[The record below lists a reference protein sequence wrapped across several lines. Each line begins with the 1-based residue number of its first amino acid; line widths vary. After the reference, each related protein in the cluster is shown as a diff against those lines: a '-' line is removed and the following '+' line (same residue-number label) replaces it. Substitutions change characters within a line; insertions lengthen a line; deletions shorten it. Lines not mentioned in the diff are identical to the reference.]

1 MSHSKHVRL
10 FSPGKRNPWSI
21 LMAICLVSALLLSV
35 FPLPGQGS
43 LVNANEVGNNE
54 DQLLKTLTGEV
65 DPQGSG
71 EEGSGS
77 ASSGGINPGEGS
89 GESGDEPSGDSEVVT
104 PKDGESNNGS
114 EEPGPGEEGE
124 NPGGETG
131 SGENP
136 GPEAG
141 TGENPGAATG
151 TGENPGAEPE
161 TGTGTVPG
169 TTPPEEGA
177 LPQPGA
183 KPGLEGFPEDSDP
196 MKFFAASP
204 MRGPAQAVDASTFG
218 DLKNALANATPIINI
233 TGNITLTDTEELND
247 SAYDGKTL
255 TINGGSHTL
264 TGSGLA
270 SMFHFTTAADININ
284 ALTMDG
290 SGSSRHINAESIP
303 NLTLT
308 GCTFQNGSSKS
319 DSGNA
324 EGGSIRLI
332 GGSLSMEGCT
342 FSSNQA
348 DDKTS
353 NPLTAAHGGAI
364 YSNKA
369 SLLELK
375 GCTFKNNSTG
385 INNPNNTSFPYGCG
399 GAIAIDGCGNVQ
411 ESNCTYEGNHCAA
424 TSDKGGSQGGCIFL
438 ITSTMNS
445 TSSRFTTAYPFN
457 TGGAIYSRD
466 STLAIDRGTF
476 TVPGDPGQQ
485 KDPEKIIGISG
496 GAIQLNSNVNCTITN
511 SQFTEEDT
519 PHLQFAGGF
528 INVASGALT
537 TLNID
542 KTTFTGTY
550 KFGDND
556 NALNNNNKGLA
567 KFGGAICFEE
577 GSIAKSLISNCTIE
591 NVAASNAGGAI
602 NIGTAMSGKTTVDL
616 TLNNVT
622 ISNTGTSC
630 DEFTPLDQIDLPTA
644 EYANSRPNFIGGQI
658 FAGLG
663 STVSINEGSYT
674 RGRSQRGGLIFNQGA
689 MTISGGAVL
698 SEGTARTRL
707 GWSFN
712 TGLGGGIYNAGDLF
726 LDQMTLTGNT
736 TQGVQGATG
745 HPLKAEEYNGQNV
758 YAYAPIT
765 ITPRAEFDAGDI
777 RVLDGQSWINLTG
790 ALNSGTHINVSI
802 SELAMSDG
810 HGLSETPIRKIG
822 YTVAKGASGYIPS
835 LEDAKILHYYSN
847 VDPNSAGI
855 YNQPVATPDDH
866 SDTGEWDFVLN
877 PIDKTVVLGQRC
889 KLIYHGNRNDHDPE
903 QVSFNG
909 NKGEDPTKDQL
920 YYYFA
925 EGISSYIINN
935 KASGSSTQANR
946 AEENLVPR
954 SFAQALRSPMVSSIE
969 IMSEAELKQDEEV
982 PQRDK
987 HRFKGWYN
995 RDFKWDGLETEAE
1008 RFKFEQNNP
1017 YQRKVTEIFG
1027 RPVIDIYAGWERPVK
1042 VRIQGL
1048 KKLLDKTDAN
1058 APRDISEQI
1067 KAEDYE
1073 FTLSYGAKGK
1083 TNPEMGFDPAQLGQK
1098 AKLSTLNQ
1106 SGTKD
1111 GAPFVFDP
1119 ILQFTQ
1125 EGSYYFTVQEE
1136 NKAPQN
1142 VSIDK
1147 KPHVLE
1153 IIIEKVEATG
1163 KAKVTISDKFEL
1175 EDPNKP
1181 EQIFFDKTPVLEIS
1195 NSYGKPAETN
1205 PDILIKCPPSCVLPP
1220 VVTQAPVVTPITET
1234 PSRKVH
1240 RIPRTGESRDVLPVG
1255 MLLSLAMLLVFARS
1269 KVKK

>member
-1 MSHSKHVRL
+1 MSPSKHVRL
-10 FSPGKRNPWSI
+10 LFPGKRSSWRI

-54 DQLLKTLTGEV
+54 EQLSKPLTDQV

-71 EEGSGS
+71 EGGSGS

-136 GPEAG
+136 GTEAG

-161 TGTGTVPG
+161 TGTVPG
-169 TTPPEEGA
+169 TTPPEEGT
-177 LPQPGA
+177 LPQPGTE
-183 KPGLEGFPEDSDP
+183 PGLEGFPEDSDP
-196 MKFFAASP
+196 MKFFAAPP
-204 MRGPAQAVDASTFG
+204 MRGPAETMDVGSFD
-218 DLKNALANATPIINI
+218 DLKKALADAVPEINI
-233 TGNITLTDTEELND
+233 TADITLTEELND
-247 SAYDGKTL
+247 SAYTEGKTI

-264 TGSGLA
+264 SGTGLA
-270 SMFHFTTAADININ
+270 SMFHFTTAAGININ
-284 ALTMDG
+284 ELTMDG
-290 SGSSRHINAESIP
+290 SESSRHINAENIS

-308 GCTFQNGSSKS
+308 GCTFQNGSSQS

-324 EGGSIRLI
+324 EGGSIRHI
-332 GGSLSMEGCT
+332 GGSLSIQKCT
-342 FSSNQA
+342 FSSNQTV
-348 DDKTS
+348 DKTS

-385 INNPNNTSFPYGCG
+385 INNPQNTSFPYGCG
-399 GAIAIDGCGNVQ
+399 GAIAIDGGSNVQ
-411 ESNCTYEGNHCAA
+411 ESDCTYEGNHCAA
-424 TSDKGGSQGGCIFL
+424 TSDKGGSQGGCIYL
-438 ITSTMNS
+438 ITSTM
-445 TSSRFTTAYPFN
+445 SSKSSHFTTDYPFN

-466 STLAIDRGTF
+466 STLTIDDGIFIVPAAASGT
-476 TVPGDPGQQ
+476 
-485 KDPEKIIGISG
+485 GISG

-511 SQFTEEDT
+511 SQFTEEGT
-519 PHLQFAGGF
+519 LHLQFAGGF

-542 KTTFTGTY
+542 NTTFTGTY
-550 KFGDND
+550 NPGDGE
-556 NALNNNNKGLA
+556 NAMNNKGGLA

-577 GSIAKSLISNCTIE
+577 KSTATSVISNCSIK

-602 NIGTAMSGKTTVDL
+602 SIGTAMSGKATVDL
-616 TLNNVT
+616 TLYNVT
-622 ISNTGTSC
+622 ISDTSTSC
-630 DEFTPLDQIDLPTA
+630 DEFTPSDQIDLPTA
-644 EYANSRPNFIGGQI
+644 EYANGRPNFIGGQI
-658 FAGLG
+658 FAGPG
-663 STVSINEGSYT
+663 STVSINGGKYT
-674 RGRSQRGGLIFNQGA
+674 GGRSQRGGLIFNQGT
-689 MTISGGAVL
+689 MTISGSAAL
-698 SEGTARTRL
+698 SEGTARIRRN
-707 GWSFN
+707 WNFEA
-712 TGLGGGIYNAGDLF
+712 GLGGGIYNAGDLF

-736 TQGVQGATG
+736 AQGARGATG
-745 HPLKAEEYNGQNV
+745 HPLKPEEYNGENV

-765 ITPRAEFDAGDI
+765 ITPLAKFDAGDI

-790 ALNSGTHINVSI
+790 ALDSGLNPHINVSI
-802 SELAMSDG
+802 SELAKSDG
-810 HGLSETPIRKIG
+810 HGISETPIRKIG
-822 YTVAKGASGYIPS
+822 YTVAKGAPGYVPT
-835 LEDAKILHYYSN
+835 LEDAKILHYLSK
-847 VDPNSAGI
+847 VDEASQDI
-855 YNQPVATPDDH
+855 YKQPVGDENDH
-866 SDTGEWDFVLN
+866 SGTGEWDFVLN
-877 PIDKTVVLGQRC
+877 PKENTVVLGQRT
-889 KLIYHGNRNDHDPE
+889 KLIYHGNRNDGDPE
-903 QVSFNG
+903 QVTFNG
-909 NKGEDPTKDQL
+909 NTGDDPTKDQL

-925 EGISSYIINN
+925 EGTSSYILKNN
-935 KASGSSTQANR
+935 ASGSSTQANPE
-946 AEENLVPR
+946 EENLVPR
-954 SFAQALRSPMVSSIE
+954 VFAQALRSPMVSSIE
-969 IMSEAELKQDEEV
+969 MMSGAELKQDEEV
-982 PQRDK
+982 PTRKK
-987 HRFKGWYN
+987 HRFNGWYN
-995 RDFKWDGLETEAE
+995 IHFRFEGLETDDQLFDFA
-1008 RFKFEQNNP
+1008 QSDP

-1083 TNPEMGFDPAQLGQK
+1083 TNPVMGFDPAQLGQK
-1098 AKLSTLNQ
+1098 AKLSALNQ
-1106 SGTKD
+1106 AGTKE

-1119 ILQFTQ
+1119 VLEFTQ

-1142 VSIDK
+1142 VSIDN

-1153 IIIEKVEATG
+1153 IKIEKEAATG
-1163 KAKVTISDKFEL
+1163 KVKVTINDKFEL
-1175 EDPNKP
+1175 EDPDNL

-1195 NSYGKPAETN
+1195 NSYGKPAEPN

-1234 PSRKVH
+1234 SSRKVH

-1255 MLLSLAMLLVFARS
+1255 MLLSLAVLLVFARS

>member
-1 MSHSKHVRL
+1 MSHSKHDRL
-10 FSPGKRNPWSI
+10 FSPGKRNSWRI
-21 LMAICLVSALLLSV
+21 FMAICLVSALLLSV

-43 LVNANEVGNNE
+43 LVNANEAGNNE

-71 EEGSGS
+71 EEGSGF

-89 GESGDEPSGDSEVVT
+89 GESGDEPFGDSEVVT

-114 EEPGPGEEGE
+114 EEPGPGKEGE

-151 TGENPGAEPE
+151 TGETPGAEPE

-169 TTPPEEGA
+169 TTPPEEGT
-177 LPQPGA
+177 LPQPGTE
-183 KPGLEGFPEDSDP
+183 PGLEGFPEDSDP
-196 MKFFAASP
+196 MKFFAAPP
-204 MRGPAQAVDASTFG
+204 MRGPAQAVDVSTF
-218 DLKNALANATPIINI
+218 DELKNALDNAAPVINI
-233 TGNITLTDTEELND
+233 TEGITLKEELND
-247 SAYDGKTL
+247 LVYNGKTL
-255 TINGGSHTL
+255 TINGNSQVLKAGP
-264 TGSGLA
+264 GLV
-270 SMFHFTTAADININ
+270 SMFHFTKATDIKLDG
-284 ALTMDG
+284 LTMDG

-303 NLTLT
+303 NLTLSD
-308 GCTFQNGSSKS
+308 CTFQNGSSQS
-319 DSGNA
+319 DGGNA
-324 EGGSIRLI
+324 EGGSIRHI
-332 GGSLSMEGCT
+332 GGSLSMEKCI

-369 SLLELK
+369 SLLELM

-411 ESNCTYEGNHCAA
+411 ESDCTYEGNHCAA
-424 TSDKGGSQGGCIFL
+424 TNDKGGSQGGCIFL

-445 TSSRFTTAYPFN
+445 TSSHFTTAYPFN

-466 STLAIDRGTF
+466 STLTIDYGTF
-476 TVPGDPGQQ
+476 IVPEDPNNT
-485 KDPEKIIGISG
+485 GISG
-496 GAIQLNSNVNCTITN
+496 GAIQLNSNVNCTIKN
-511 SQFTEEDT
+511 SSFTEEGT

-528 INVASGALT
+528 INVAGVGT
-537 TLNID
+537 TLDIVD
-542 KTTFTGTY
+542 STFGGTY
-550 KFGDND
+550 KFEEDE
-556 NALNNNNKGLA
+556 NALDKNNNGLA
-567 KFGGAICFEE
+567 KFGGAICFEQ
-577 GSIAKSLISNCTIE
+577 GSSAKSTISNCSIK

-602 NIGTAMSGKTTVDL
+602 NIGTAMSGKATVDL

-622 ISNTGTSC
+622 ISGTGTNC
-630 DEFTPLDQIDLPTA
+630 DWGMDINAIELPTA
-644 EYANSRPNFIGGQI
+644 KYNNGQPNYIGGQI
-658 FAGLG
+658 FAGPG
-663 STVSINEGSYT
+663 STVSINGGAYAG
-674 RGRSQRGGLIFNQGA
+674 GRSQRGGLIFNQGT
-689 MTISGGAVL
+689 MTISGGAAL
-698 SEGTARTRL
+698 SEGTARIKSGYNRIA
-707 GWSFN
+707 
-712 TGLGGGIYNAGDLF
+712 GLGGGIYNAG
-726 LDQMTLTGNT
+726 TLTLDNMELKENHIGYYSQN
-736 TQGVQGATG
+736 QG
-745 HPLKAEEYNGQNV
+745 HPLKPEEYSGQNV
-758 YAYAPIT
+758 YAYTEIT
-765 ITPRAEFDAGDI
+765 ITPLAKFDTGDI
-777 RVLDGQSWINLTG
+777 RVFDGQSWINLTG
-790 ALNSGTHINVSI
+790 ALNSGLNSHINVSI
-802 SELAMSDG
+802 SETEKNDG
-810 HGLSETPIRKIG
+810 HGLSEAPIRKIG
-822 YTVAKGASGYIPS
+822 YTVAEGASGYIPT

-889 KLIYHGNRNDHDPE
+889 KLIYHGNKNDPDPE
-903 QVSFNG
+903 MVTFNG
-909 NKGEDPTKDQL
+909 NTGDDPIKDQL

-925 EGISSYIINN
+925 EGASSYILKNN
-935 KASGSSTQANR
+935 KIAIP
-946 AEENLVPR
+946 PR
-954 SFAQALRSPMVSSIE
+954 P
-969 IMSEAELKQDEEV
+969 ELEKDSEV
-982 PQRDK
+982 PTREN

-995 RDFKWDGLETEAE
+995 SDFKPDGLETEAE

-1027 RPVIDIYAGWERPVK
+1027 RPEIEIYAGWDRPVK
-1042 VRIQGL
+1042 LRIQGL

-1073 FTLSYGAKGK
+1073 FTLSYGAEGK
-1083 TNPEMGFDPAQLGQK
+1083 TNPGMGFDPTQLGPN
-1098 AKLSTLNQ
+1098 AKLRTRNQ
-1106 SGTKD
+1106 AGTKE

-1119 ILQFTQ
+1119 VLEFTQ

-1147 KPHVLE
+1147 EPHVLE
-1153 IIIEKVEATG
+1153 IKIEKEATTG

-1175 EDPNKP
+1175 EDPDNP

-1195 NSYGKPAETN
+1195 NSYGKPAEPN

-1234 PSRKVH
+1234 PSRSKVH

-1255 MLLSLAMLLVFARS
+1255 MLLSLAVLLVFFARS